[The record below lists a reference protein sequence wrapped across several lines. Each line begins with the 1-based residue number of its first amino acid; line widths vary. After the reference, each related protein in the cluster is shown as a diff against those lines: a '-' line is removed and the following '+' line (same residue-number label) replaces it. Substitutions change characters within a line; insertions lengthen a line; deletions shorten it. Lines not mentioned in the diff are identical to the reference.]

1 MARKS
6 RYSEPET
13 LCTKRSSRML
23 ANVYLRLS
31 VEDGDD
37 IEHNSIGNQKKICMD
52 FLNGREDMELGQVFI
67 DNGYTGMNYKRPDF
81 QRMMDDLT
89 AHENR
94 CVIVKDISRLGR
106 NYILTSELVERT
118 FPEMGVRLICVNDQF
133 DSFEPN
139 VDKDSLLMPFK
150 LIMNDTYVKD
160 ISRKIRSS
168 IHTKMD
174 CGEYLPS
181 SSSIPYGYLREP
193 ESNTFS
199 IDGETAPVVRRIFQ
213 MRAESMPFNAI
224 ARKLNE
230 EQIPSP
236 GKLRFDRGVT
246 KAEKY
251 RDTLWVRGTI
261 RKITGDVTYLGDRVH
276 GKVGKDRVGADKK
289 KRPRE
294 QWQVISGAHPAIV
307 ERALFEKVQEVNRVE
322 LERRGAFASRETPE
336 TDYRSYFRDKVFCAE
351 CGAKMR
357 AGKGIARTSSAKN
370 NHIFYNCGR
379 YVDSNHQKCSNH
391 HIRQEI
397 VMDTL
402 QATLSAMIR
411 CATDAGDLLDLSL
424 SKEKARVGSMKMDA
438 VRLQN
443 EYNSV
448 KAKLDRLFDDYAAG
462 MIDGEA
468 YLRLKASYTEELGN
482 KELQRDLAWQEYEK
496 SAQKADAQD
505 NRRDILRR
513 YQSVTAIDRDLI
525 DLMVEKI
532 CVTKEREVQITFA
545 FQNPFDNTHI
555 YNRRQDQCRVG
566 ESYAI

>member
-6 RYSEPET
+6 RYANLQPAEKKET
-13 LCTKRSSRML
+13 KQVADL
-23 ANVYLRLS
+23 YFRLS

-52 FLNGREDMELGQVFI
+52 FLNGREDMELGQIFI

-81 QRMMDDLT
+81 QRMMEDLAT
-89 AHENR
+89 HENR

-106 NYILTSELVERT
+106 NYILTSEIVERT

-133 DSFEPN
+133 DSFEPS
-139 VDKDSLLMPFK
+139 VDKESLLMPFK

-168 IHTKMD
+168 IHAKMD
-174 CGEYLPS
+174 CGEYLPAAG
-181 SSSIPYGYLREP
+181 SIPYGYLREP
-193 ESNTFS
+193 ESHTFS
-199 IDGETAPVVRRIFQ
+199 VDGETAPVVKRIFQ
-213 MRAESMPFNAI
+213 MRAEGMPFNAI

-236 GKLRFDRGVT
+236 GKLRFDRGMT
-246 KAEKY
+246 RAEKY

-294 QWQVISGAHPAIV
+294 HWQVISDAHPAIV
-307 ERALFEKVQEVNRVE
+307 ERTLFEKVQEVNRAE
-322 LERRGAFASRETPE
+322 LERRGAFVNREAPE
-336 TDYRSYFRDKVFCAE
+336 KDYRGFFRDKVFCAE

-370 NHIFYNCGR
+370 NHIYYNCGR
-379 YVDSNHQKCSNH
+379 YLDSNHQKCSNH
-391 HIRQEI
+391 HIRQEV

-411 CATDAGDLLDLSL
+411 CVTDAGDLLDLSL
-424 SKEKARVGSMKMDA
+424 SKEQARVDSMKMDA

-462 MIDGEA
+462 IIDGEA
-468 YLRLKASYTEELGN
+468 YLRLKSSYTEELGK

-496 SAQKADAQD
+496 CAQEAAARD
-505 NRRDILRR
+505 NRRDILRK
-513 YQSVTAIDRDLI
+513 YQSASAIDKKLI
-525 DLMVEKI
+525 DLVVEKI
-532 CVTKEREVQITFA
+532 SVTKEREVQIVFA
-545 FQNPFDNTHI
+545 FQDPFAATDMI
-555 YNRRQDQCRVG
+555 GGELGVG
-566 ESYAI
+566 

>member
-6 RYSEPET
+6 RYANLETVEAKEPKQSAD
-13 LCTKRSSRML
+13 L
-23 ANVYLRLS
+23 YLRLS

-52 FLNGREDMELGQVFI
+52 FLSGREDMELGQVFI
-67 DNGYTGMNYKRPDF
+67 DNGYTGMNYRRPDF
-81 QRMMDDLT
+81 QRMMDDLAT
-89 AHENR
+89 HENR

-133 DSFEPN
+133 DSFEPS

-168 IHTKMD
+168 IHAKMD

-181 SSSIPYGYLREP
+181 SGSIPYGYLREP

-199 IDGETAPVVRRIFQ
+199 IDDETAPVVRRIFQ
-213 MRAESMPFNAI
+213 MRAEGVPFNAI
-224 ARKLNE
+224 ARCLNE

-236 GKLRFDRGVT
+236 GKLRFERGMT

-261 RKITGDVTYLGDRVH
+261 RKITSDVTYLGDRIH

-307 ERALFEKVQEVNRVE
+307 ERTLFEEVQEVNRA
-322 LERRGAFASRETPE
+322 EREKRGSFASREAPE
-336 TDYRSYFRDKVFCAE
+336 TDYRAFFRDKIFCAE

-370 NHIFYNCGR
+370 NHIYYNCGR
-379 YVDSNHQKCSNH
+379 YIDSNHQKCSNH
-391 HIRQEI
+391 HIRQEV

-402 QATLSAMIR
+402 QAALSAMIR

-424 SKEKARVGSMKMDA
+424 DKEKARIGSMKTDA

-462 MIDGEA
+462 IIDGEA
-468 YLRLKASYTEELGN
+468 YLRLKSSYTEELTN
-482 KELQRDLAWQEYEK
+482 KELQRNLAWQEYERC
-496 SAQKADAQD
+496 SQQADEQD
-505 NRRDILRR
+505 TRRDILRR
-513 YQSVTAIDRDLI
+513 YQSASAIDRKLI
-525 DLMVEKI
+525 DLLVDKI
-532 CVTKEREVQITFA
+532 CVTKEREVRISFA
-545 FQNPFDNTHI
+545 FQDPFAATDM
-555 YNRRQDQCRVG
+555 RGG
-566 ESYAI
+566 ELDAG